1 MCLPYVGCNYS
12 AGTEKTPNNLL
23 KRISQ
28 HFPNTHKQS
37 LKSSNSFKI
46 SRLKKYIE
54 KKEGREVVR
63 VQLSSSKPGDIRT
76 ALTQES
82 IGTVLGGLHRDYG
95 TSSNVA
101 PSGTVYY
108 GNMSELLRPLFVAH
122 PCITLKHEYVGA
134 CFRMIASA
142 GGRCEELIREYFMD
156 ESKEYDDSFFPVAEP
171 TDVRVRDLYLVL
183 CKMGYEQGFGH
194 PARMHGLFG
203 HLIQGCKFYTVSVRD
218 GAFEWVRVPG
228 LFFGCLHISEAFG
241 LNYEAVRKCVR
252 EAEAE
257 NDWEANHAAILA
269 IDDGT
274 MLGLSTAQI
283 LIEERPVLSYGS
295 LECSDYEL
303 DETELR
309 IKSEEISKKNA
320 SGECDSG
327 EDSDESNEEISLVVA
342 VEDERINVTG
352 KNWKKNTGPIASR
365 GLVTNVPGTDRP
377 ISPGPAPIVVMH
389 KLKGKRDFTGFATGN
404 LLMMGGNKGLNIPK
418 FKKLR
423 KDRDG
428 MMEAI
433 IKRNS

>member
-1 MCLPYVGCNYS
+1 
-12 AGTEKTPNNLL
+12 
-23 KRISQ
+23 
-28 HFPNTHKQS
+28 
-37 LKSSNSFKI
+37 
-46 SRLKKYIE
+46 
-54 KKEGREVVR
+54 
-63 VQLSSSKPGDIRT
+63 
-76 ALTQES
+76 
-82 IGTVLGGLHRDYG
+82 
-95 TSSNVA
+95 
-101 PSGTVYY
+101 
-108 GNMSELLRPLFVAH
+108 
-122 PCITLKHEYVGA
+122 
-134 CFRMIASA
+134 
-142 GGRCEELIREYFMD
+142 MD

-194 PARMHGLFG
+194 PARMHGLLG
-203 HLIQGCKFYTVSVRD
+203 HLIRGCKFYNVSVRD

-228 LFFGCLHISEAFG
+228 LFFGCLHIAEAFG
-241 LNYEAVRKCVR
+241 LNCSTVCKCVR

-274 MLGLSTAQI
+274 TMGLSTAQI

-352 KNWKKNTGPIASR
+352 SNWKKNTGPIASR

-377 ISPGPAPIVVMH
+377 VSPGPAPIVVMR
-389 KLKGKRDFTGFATGN
+389 KLTCKRDFTGFTNEN
-404 LLMMGGNKGLNIPK
+404 LEMMGGKKGLNIQ
-418 FKKLR
+418 KLKR
-423 KDRDG
+423 LKRNRDG

-433 IKRNS
+433 IKHNNS